1 MILKKT
7 IMEGK
12 EVFAPVD
19 RQEAKELMQKGTKLV
34 FTDEDEQEELED
46 EIEEEL
52 EEKEEAEEAAREA
65 AEEAKE
71 AAREAAEEAEEAARE
86 AAEADEEAKEDGP
99 IHEIPNF
106 ANFGHNIQ
114 RMVDRQLRHAL
125 HRPTHR
131 HFYQD
136 TSTNPNSKMG
146 RLLKVLPFMSRD
158 DLHELV
164 EDLLKDDESLAT
176 TNIVAFLPF
185 LSQEDCDMLF
195 MRVLKDGNRQF
206 DPIEIA
212 PFVSAKSLSIVVD
225 EYLKGQF
232 QETAMDELYPFLSP
246 NDVKRVF
253 KHIMTQKKED

>member
-7 IMEGK
+7 IIDGK
-12 EVFAPVD
+12 EVFAPID
-19 RQEAKELMQKGTKLV
+19 RQEAKDLMQKGTKLV

-52 EEKEEAEEAAREA
+52 EEKEKEEAE
-65 AEEAKE
+65 E

-86 AAEADEEAKEDGP
+86 AAEDDDKEDGL

-125 HRPTHR
+125 HRPPHR

-164 EDLLKDDESLAT
+164 EELLKDEESLASAD
-176 TNIVAFLPF
+176 IVAFLPF
-185 LSQEDCDMLF
+185 LSQDDCDMLF
-195 MRVLKDGNRQF
+195 MKVLKDGNRRF
-206 DPIEIA
+206 DPLEIA
-212 PFVSAKSLSIVVD
+212 PFVSAKSLTIVVD
-225 EYLKGQF
+225 EYLKGEF
-232 QETAMDELYPFLSP
+232 QETPMDELYPFLSSA
-246 NDVKRVF
+246 DVKRVF
-253 KHIMTQKKED
+253 KHIMSQKKED